1 MQCTICAT
9 KKRQIREKENG
20 KLTRSSC
27 RPFLP
32 PIRTSMEIM
41 EEPPPAAGGD
51 DDREVELPED
61 VLAEILRRLP
71 PRSLAASRCV
81 CTDWRSAIDSR
92 RLLRPPAVA
101 RRHFHPLQRPHVP
114 GVLLSSIFVTDNRK
128 GHARLPATRRTKPR
142 HRGPLQR
149 PPFAF
154 LSPCGKPGHSKL
166 ESGFFD
172 KEFIVFDTT
181 LSPHYEVFNIQF
193 VDVGWYN
200 VKTMDPVL
208 KKSEWPPSP
217 LVLHVFSS
225 ATGRWEERS
234 FSREGDAA
242 GTVAS
247 AQRLC
252 RPEQC
257 GTVYWRGALYGI
269 MSDGTTYQ
277 VIKHPKIY
285 KSKQPPYIYIGKS
298 EKGVYLASL
307 HMLDCCLLIWIL
319 NKSCGEWELY
329 NGNYDPSHFH
339 SPNDDAPAENNFE
352 WYSDDDNIVE
362 NQGNCEEHD
371 DGDYLELLGFHP
383 YKEVI
388 FLNSISRK
396 GLAYHLNSSKLQHLG
411 NLYPK
416 HYNHFAQHEYISQ
429 AFPYT
434 PCWVD
439 ELPEAST
446 SLDSLHQD

>member
-1 MQCTICAT
+1 
-9 KKRQIREKENG
+9 
-20 KLTRSSC
+20 
-27 RPFLP
+27 
-32 PIRTSMEIM
+32 MEIM

-114 GVLLSSIFVTDNRK
+114 GVLLSSIFVTDNQQSPDI
-128 GHARLPATRRTKPR
+128 GDHCNGLLLLFSLLVVNPATRRWARLPPLPR
-142 HRGPLQR
+142 T
-149 PPFAF
+149 FA
-154 LSPCGKPGHSKL
+154 KL

-257 GTVYWRGALYGI
+257 G
-269 MSDGTTYQ
+269 
-277 VIKHPKIY
+277 
-285 KSKQPPYIYIGKS
+285 
-298 EKGVYLASL
+298 
-307 HMLDCCLLIWIL
+307 
-319 NKSCGEWELY
+319 
-329 NGNYDPSHFH
+329 
-339 SPNDDAPAENNFE
+339 
-352 WYSDDDNIVE
+352 
-362 NQGNCEEHD
+362 
-371 DGDYLELLGFHP
+371 
-383 YKEVI
+383 
-388 FLNSISRK
+388 
-396 GLAYHLNSSKLQHLG
+396 YH
-411 NLYPK
+411 
-416 HYNHFAQHEYISQ
+416 
-429 AFPYT
+429 
-434 PCWVD
+434 V
-439 ELPEAST
+439 
-446 SLDSLHQD
+446 

>member
-114 GVLLSSIFVTDNRK
+114 GVLLSPIFVTDNRK

-154 LSPCGKPGHSKL
+154 LSPCGKPGHSK
-166 ESGFFD
+166 
-172 KEFIVFDTT
+172 V
-181 LSPHYEVFNIQF
+181 
-193 VDVGWYN
+193 
-200 VKTMDPVL
+200 
-208 KKSEWPPSP
+208 
-217 LVLHVFSS
+217 
-225 ATGRWEERS
+225 
-234 FSREGDAA
+234 
-242 GTVAS
+242 
-247 AQRLC
+247 
-252 RPEQC
+252 
-257 GTVYWRGALYGI
+257 GALATIAPHLRQAGI
-269 MSDGTTYQ
+269 
-277 VIKHPKIY
+277 
-285 KSKQPPYIYIGKS
+285 
-298 EKGVYLASL
+298 
-307 HMLDCCLLIWIL
+307 
-319 NKSCGEWELY
+319 
-329 NGNYDPSHFH
+329 
-339 SPNDDAPAENNFE
+339 
-352 WYSDDDNIVE
+352 
-362 NQGNCEEHD
+362 
-371 DGDYLELLGFHP
+371 
-383 YKEVI
+383 
-388 FLNSISRK
+388 
-396 GLAYHLNSSKLQHLG
+396 
-411 NLYPK
+411 
-416 HYNHFAQHEYISQ
+416 
-429 AFPYT
+429 
-434 PCWVD
+434 WV
-439 ELPEAST
+439 L
-446 SLDSLHQD
+446 